1 MKKFFRGFSWVVLD
15 IVFINVSLI
24 LSLILRFGKG
34 WGTYFYVYRELIIY
48 LSGFFLLFAVVFRLY
63 KRIWR
68 YLSISDLFLIAE
80 VVTGGIFSTVL
91 CLNLVKGIAFPRT
104 VVALT
109 WFFSLALVGGSR
121 LVWRLYCERKGVF
134 NKGQERMLIV
144 GAGDA
149 GEVISREIIRRPDL
163 GKLVG
168 FVDDDKEKVGK
179 RIHNVKVLGNVE
191 GINDILEGERVSTVI
206 IAIPTA
212 SGKEIRRIFNNIK
225 NKEVKIETLPG
236 LYELVDG
243 KVSVSRIRNIRIED
257 LLGREPVDLNL
268 EEISG
273 YLKGKRVMVTGG
285 GGSIGGELARQICR
299 FKPRSLILLDH
310 SENGLFHIDLELER
324 KWSGAGERV
333 GKRAGVGTGAGA
345 GKGKEAGADMEVGA
359 NRDMELDLELVVAD
373 IRDRDKMDKIFKRYR
388 PEVVFHAAA
397 HKHVPM
403 MEYHP
408 DEAVMNNIIGTKNVA
423 ELAEK
428 YGAER
433 VVMISTD
440 KAINPT
446 SVMGASKRV
455 AEMVVKDLG
464 SRKAEVEE
472 GMRGEGKNK
481 TKFVAVRFGNVL
493 ESNGSV
499 VPMFKQQIAEGGPV
513 TVTDREVKRYFMTLP
528 EASQLVIQAG
538 ALGKG
543 GEVFV
548 LDMGEPVKMLDMAE
562 ELIRLSG
569 LEVGEDIEIKIVGL
583 RPGEKMFEEIL
594 TEEERSGVLGDSGHE
609 KIFIAKVEEV
619 DGEKLE
625 KDVRE
630 LEELARAMDAEGVV
644 KKLQEMLPSY
654 QPNRGMLKDSI

>member
-1 MKKFFRGFSWVVLD
+1 MKRFFRSFFWVVLD

-34 WGTYFYVYRELIIY
+34 WGTYFYVYRELIVY
-48 LSGFFLLFAVVFRLY
+48 LAGLFLLFAIVFRLY

-68 YLSISDLFLIAE
+68 YLSIGDLFLIAE
-80 VVTGGIFSTVL
+80 VVTGGIFGTVL
-91 CLNLVKGIAFPRT
+91 CLNFVKGIAFPRT

-109 WFFSLALVGGSR
+109 WFFSLTLVGGSR
-121 LVWRLYCERKGVF
+121 LVWRLYCERKGALD
-134 NKGQERMLIV
+134 KGQERILIV

-163 GKLVG
+163 GKLIG

-179 RIHNVKVLGNVE
+179 RIHNVKVLGNIE
-191 GINDILEGERVSTVI
+191 GINDILEKEQIGTVI

-212 SGKEIRRIFNNIK
+212 SGKQIKRIVDNVK
-225 NKEVKIETLPG
+225 NKEVKIKTLPG

-257 LLGREPVDLNL
+257 LLGRDPVDLNL
-268 EEISG
+268 KEISG
-273 YLKGKRVMVTGG
+273 YLEGKRVMVTGG

-299 FKPRSLILLDH
+299 FGPRSLILLDH
-310 SENGLFHIDLELER
+310 SENGLFHINLELEG
-324 KWSGAGERV
+324 KWP
-333 GKRAGVGTGAGA
+333 GVGI
-345 GKGKEAGADMEVGA
+345 
-359 NRDMELDLELVVAD
+359 ELVVAD
-373 IRDRDKMDKIFKRYR
+373 IRDRDKMDKIFKKYK

-403 MEYHP
+403 MEFHP

-423 ELAEK
+423 ELADE

-433 VVMISTD
+433 AVMISTD

-455 AEMVVKDLG
+455 AETLVKELG
-464 SRKAEVEE
+464 SRK
-472 GMRGEGKNK
+472 NN

-499 VPMFKQQIAEGGPV
+499 VPMFKKQIAEGGPV
-513 TVTDREVKRYFMTLP
+513 TVTDREVKRYFMTVS

-538 ALGKG
+538 GLGGG

-548 LDMGEPVKMLDMAE
+548 LDMGEPVKIVDLALN
-562 ELIRLSG
+562 LIQLSG
-569 LEVGEDIEIKIVGL
+569 LTPNEDIKIEYIGL
-583 RPGEKMFEEIL
+583 RPGEKLFEELL
-594 TEEERSGVLGDSGHE
+594 TEKERNRVLGDSGHE
-609 KIFIAKVEEV
+609 KIFIAETEEV
-619 DGEKLE
+619 DEEKLE
-625 KDVRE
+625 KDVEE
-630 LEELARAMDAEGVV
+630 LERLAKEMDADGVV
-644 KKLQEMLPSY
+644 RKLQEMVPSY
-654 QPNRGMLKDSI
+654 QPNREMLE

>member
-1 MKKFFRGFSWVVLD
+1 MKRFFRSFSWVILD
-15 IVFINVSLI
+15 IVLLNVSLI
-24 LSLILRFGKG
+24 LSLILRFGEG
-34 WGTYFYVYRELIIY
+34 WGTFFYVYWGSIIY
-48 LSGFFLLFAVVFRLY
+48 LTGFFLLFAVIFKLY
-63 KRIWR
+63 RRIWR
-68 YLSISDLFLIAE
+68 YLSIGDLFLIAE
-80 VVTGGIFSTVL
+80 IVTGGIFATVL
-91 CLNLVKGIAFPRT
+91 CLNWVNGVAFPRT

-121 LVWRLYCERKGVF
+121 LIWRIYCERKGAL
-134 NKGQERMLIV
+134 NRGQERILIV

-168 FVDDDKEKVGK
+168 FVDDDKEKIGK
-179 RIHNVKVLGNVE
+179 RIHNVKVLGNTE
-191 GINDILEGERVSTVI
+191 EINGILGKEQISTVI
-206 IAIPTA
+206 ISIPAA
-212 SGKEIRRIFNNIK
+212 SGKEIKKIVDNVK
-225 NKEVKIETLPG
+225 NKEVKIKILPG

-243 KVSVSRIRNIRIED
+243 KVSVSRIRDIRIED

-273 YLKGKRVMVTGG
+273 YLEGRKVMVTGG
-285 GGSIGGELARQICR
+285 GGSIGGELARQIYR
-299 FKPRSLILLDH
+299 FGPKSLILLDH
-310 SENGLFHIDLELER
+310 SENGLFHINLELE
-324 KWSGAGERV
+324 
-333 GKRAGVGTGAGA
+333 GKLLGV
-345 GKGKEAGADMEVGA
+345 EI
-359 NRDMELDLELVVAD
+359 ELVVAD
-373 IRDRDKMDKIFKRYR
+373 IRDRDKMEKIFKKYV

-408 DEAVMNNIIGTKNVA
+408 DEAVSNNIIGTKNVA
-423 ELAEK
+423 ELAGK

-464 SRKAEVEE
+464 SKS
-472 GMRGEGKNK
+472 N

-538 ALGKG
+538 VLGTG

-548 LDMGEPVKMLDMAE
+548 LDMGEPIKVLDMAE

-619 DGEKLE
+619 EGEKLGE
-625 KDVRE
+625 DVKE
-630 LEELARAMDAEGVV
+630 LEVLAREMDSEGIVR
-644 KKLQEMLPSY
+644 KLQEIVPSY
-654 QPNRGMLKDSI
+654 QPNRDMLK

>member
-1 MKKFFRGFSWVVLD
+1 MKNIIRRFSWVVLD

-24 LSLILRFGKG
+24 LSLILRFGEG
-34 WGTYFYVYRELIIY
+34 WRTYFYVYRGLIIY

-80 VVTGGIFSTVL
+80 VVTGGIFATVL

-121 LVWRLYCERKGVF
+121 LVWRLYCERKGAL
-134 NKGQERMLIV
+134 NRGQERILIV

-168 FVDDDKEKVGK
+168 FVDDDAEKIGK

-191 GINDILEGERVSTVI
+191 GLNDVLEKEQIDSVI

-212 SGKEIRRIFNNIK
+212 TGKQIKRIVENIK
-225 NKEVKIETLPG
+225 NKEVKVKTLPG

-273 YLKGKRVMVTGG
+273 YLEGKRVMVTGG

-299 FKPRSLILLDH
+299 FGPKRLILLDH
-310 SENGLFHIDLELER
+310 SENGLFHINLELE
-324 KWSGAGERV
+324 
-333 GKRAGVGTGAGA
+333 GKLPEVEEGTGARA
-345 GKGKEAGADMEVGA
+345 RANMEI
-359 NRDMELDLELVVAD
+359 ELVVAD
-373 IRDRDKMDKIFKRYR
+373 IRDRKKMDKIFKKYV

-423 ELAEK
+423 ELADE

-464 SRKAEVEE
+464 SRK
-472 GMRGEGKNK
+472 NN

-548 LDMGEPVKMLDMAE
+548 LDMGEPVKVLDMAE

-583 RPGEKMFEEIL
+583 RPGEKLFEELL
-594 TEEERSGVLGDSGHE
+594 TEKERSRVLGDSGHE
-609 KIFIAKVEEV
+609 KIFIAETEEV
-619 DGEKLE
+619 DEEKLE
-625 KDVRE
+625 KDVKK
-630 LEELARAMDAEGVV
+630 LESLAKEMDNEGVV
-644 KKLQEMLPSY
+644 RKLQEMVPNY
-654 QPNRGMLKDSI
+654 RPNRGMLK

>member
-1 MKKFFRGFSWVVLD
+1 MKKFFRSFSWVVLD
-15 IVFINVSLI
+15 LVLINVSLI
-24 LSLILRFGKG
+24 LSFVLRFGRG
-34 WGTYFYVYRELIIY
+34 WRAYFYVYRELFFY
-48 LSGFFLLFAVVFRLY
+48 LSISFLLFALIFKLY
-63 KRIWR
+63 RRIWR
-68 YLSISDLFLIAE
+68 YLSIGDLFLIAE
-80 VVTGGIFSTVL
+80 VVTGGIFISVL
-91 CLNLVKGIAFPRT
+91 YLNWMKGIAFPRT
-104 VVALT
+104 IVALT

-121 LVWRLYCERKGVF
+121 LVWRLYCERKGAL
-134 NKGQERMLIV
+134 NRGQERILIV

-168 FVDDDKEKVGK
+168 FIDDDKEKIGK
-179 RIHNVKVLGNVE
+179 RIHNRIVFESVE
-191 GINDILEGERVSTVI
+191 EINDILEKELVSTVI

-212 SGKEIRRIFNNIK
+212 RGKQIKRIIDNIK
-225 NKEVKIETLPG
+225 NKKVKIKTLPG

-243 KVSVSRIRNIRIED
+243 KVSVSRIREVRIED

-299 FKPRSLILLDH
+299 FGPKRLILLDH
-310 SENGLFHIDLELER
+310 GENGLFHINLELER
-324 KWSGAGERV
+324 KWSGAGVE
-333 GKRAGVGTGAGA
+333 
-345 GKGKEAGADMEVGA
+345 M
-359 NRDMELDLELVVAD
+359 ELVVAD
-373 IRDRDKMDKIFKRYR
+373 IRDRDKMDKIFKKYL

-423 ELAEK
+423 ELAER

-464 SRKAEVEE
+464 S
-472 GMRGEGKNK
+472 GNK

-513 TVTDREVKRYFMTLP
+513 TVTEREVKRYFMTLP

-538 ALGKG
+538 ALGRG

-548 LDMGEPVKMLDMAE
+548 LDMGEPVRVLDMAE

-583 RPGEKMFEEIL
+583 RPGEKLFEELL
-594 TEEERSGVLGDSGHE
+594 TEEEKSGVLGDSGHK

-619 DGEKLE
+619 EGEKLE
-625 KDVRE
+625 KDIKE
-630 LEELARAMDAEGVV
+630 LERLAKEMDAEGIVR
-644 KKLQEMLPSY
+644 KLQEMVPSY
-654 QPNRGMLKDSI
+654 RPNREMLN

>member
-1 MKKFFRGFSWVVLD
+1 MKNIIRSFSWVVLD
-15 IVFINVSLI
+15 FALIDVSLI
-24 LSLILRFGKG
+24 ITLVLKYGKDCSP
-34 WGTYFYVYRELIIY
+34 YFYLYRGLFVYIPLFFY
-48 LSGFFLLFAVVFRLY
+48 LSAIIFRLY

-68 YLSISDLFLIAE
+68 YLSINDLFLITE
-80 VVTGGIFSTVL
+80 VVTAGIFVTVL

-121 LVWRLYCERKGVF
+121 LVWRLYCERKGAS
-134 NKGQERMLIV
+134 NRGQERILIV

-149 GEVISREIIRRPDL
+149 GEVISREIIKSCDL
-163 GKLVG
+163 GTLIG
-168 FVDDDKEKVGK
+168 FIDDDKEKIGK
-179 RIHNVKVLGNVE
+179 RIHNRIVFGSVKE
-191 GINDILEGERVSTVI
+191 INDVLEKEQINTVI

-212 SGKEIRRIFNNIK
+212 SGKQIKRIVDNIK
-225 NKEVKIETLPG
+225 NKKVKIKILPG
-236 LYELVDG
+236 LYELVDE

-273 YLKGKRVMVTGG
+273 YLEGRRVMVTGG

-299 FKPRSLILLDH
+299 FGPRSLILLDH
-310 SENGLFHIDLELER
+310 SENGLFHINLELER
-324 KWSGAGERV
+324 KW
-333 GKRAGVGTGAGA
+333 AGV
-345 GKGKEAGADMEVGA
+345 EMEI
-359 NRDMELDLELVVAD
+359 ELVVAD
-373 IRDRDKMDKIFKRYR
+373 IRDREKMDKIFKKYV
-388 PEVVFHAAA
+388 PEVVFHVAA

-403 MEYHP
+403 MEFHP
-408 DEAVMNNIIGTKNVA
+408 DEAVMNNIIGTKNVG

-464 SRKAEVEE
+464 N
-472 GMRGEGKNK
+472 KNK

-499 VPMFKQQIAEGGPV
+499 IPMFKQQIAEGGPV

-528 EASQLVIQAG
+528 EAGQLVIQAG

-548 LDMGEPVKMLDMAE
+548 LDMGEPVRVLGMAE

-619 DGEKLE
+619 EGEKLE
-625 KDVRE
+625 KDIKE
-630 LEELARAMDAEGVV
+630 LERLAKEMDAEGIVR
-644 KKLQEMLPSY
+644 KLQEMVPSY
-654 QPNRGMLKDSI
+654 RPNRGMMK

>member
-1 MKKFFRGFSWVVLD
+1 
-15 IVFINVSLI
+15 
-24 LSLILRFGKG
+24 
-34 WGTYFYVYRELIIY
+34 
-48 LSGFFLLFAVVFRLY
+48 
-63 KRIWR
+63 
-68 YLSISDLFLIAE
+68 
-80 VVTGGIFSTVL
+80 
-91 CLNLVKGIAFPRT
+91 
-104 VVALT
+104 
-109 WFFSLALVGGSR
+109 
-121 LVWRLYCERKGVF
+121 
-134 NKGQERMLIV
+134 
-144 GAGDA
+144 
-149 GEVISREIIRRPDL
+149 DL
-163 GKLVG
+163 GQLVG

-179 RIHNVKVLGNVE
+179 RIHNRKVLGNVE
-191 GINDILEGERVSTVI
+191 GINDILEKEQVSTVI

-212 SGKEIRRIFNNIK
+212 SGKQIRRIVDNIK
-225 NKEVKIETLPG
+225 NKEVRIKTLPG

-273 YLKGKRVMVTGG
+273 YLEGRRVMVTGG

-299 FKPRSLILLDH
+299 FGPKSLILLDH
-310 SENGLFHIDLELER
+310 SENGLFHINLELEK
-324 KWSGAGERV
+324 KWSGAGEE
-333 GKRAGVGTGAGA
+333 AGA
-345 GKGKEAGADMEVGA
+345 GAGADMEL
-359 NRDMELDLELVVAD
+359 DLDLELVVAD

-388 PEVVFHAAA
+388 PEVIFHAAA

-423 ELAEK
+423 ELVEK

-433 VVMISTD
+433 MVMISTD

-446 SVMGASKRV
+446 SVMGASKQV

-464 SRKAEVEE
+464 SKS
-472 GMRGEGKNK
+472 N

-499 VPMFKQQIAEGGPV
+499 VPMFKRQIAEGGPV

-538 ALGKG
+538 ALGRG

-548 LDMGEPVKMLDMAE
+548 LDMGEPIKVLDLAKG
-562 ELIRLSG
+562 LIHLSG

-583 RPGEKMFEEIL
+583 RPGEKLFEELL
-594 TEEERSGVLGDSGHE
+594 TKEERSGVLGNSGHK

-625 KDVRE
+625 RDIGE
-630 LEELARAMDAEGVV
+630 LERLAKEMDNEGVV
-644 KKLQEMLPSY
+644 RKLQEMVPSY
-654 QPNRGMLKDSI
+654 QPNRGMLK

>member
-1 MKKFFRGFSWVVLD
+1 
-15 IVFINVSLI
+15 
-24 LSLILRFGKG
+24 
-34 WGTYFYVYRELIIY
+34 
-48 LSGFFLLFAVVFRLY
+48 
-63 KRIWR
+63 
-68 YLSISDLFLIAE
+68 
-80 VVTGGIFSTVL
+80 
-91 CLNLVKGIAFPRT
+91 
-104 VVALT
+104 
-109 WFFSLALVGGSR
+109 
-121 LVWRLYCERKGVF
+121 
-134 NKGQERMLIV
+134 
-144 GAGDA
+144 
-149 GEVISREIIRRPDL
+149 
-163 GKLVG
+163 
-168 FVDDDKEKVGK
+168 
-179 RIHNVKVLGNVE
+179 
-191 GINDILEGERVSTVI
+191 
-206 IAIPTA
+206 
-212 SGKEIRRIFNNIK
+212 
-225 NKEVKIETLPG
+225 LPG

-273 YLKGKRVMVTGG
+273 YLEGKKVMVTGG

-299 FKPRSLILLDH
+299 FGPKSLILLDH
-310 SENGLFHIDLELER
+310 SENGLFHINLELEG
-324 KWSGAGERV
+324 KWT
-333 GKRAGVGTGAGA
+333 GVGE
-345 GKGKEAGADMEVGA
+345 EAGADMEIVP
-359 NRDMELDLELVVAD
+359 VVAD
-373 IRDRDKMDKIFKRYR
+373 IRDRDKMDKIFKEYK
-388 PEVVFHAAA
+388 PEVIFHAAA

-423 ELAEK
+423 ELAER

-433 VVMISTD
+433 MVMISTD

-446 SVMGASKRV
+446 SVMGASKQV

-464 SRKAEVEE
+464 SRKAGIEE
-472 GMRGEGKNK
+472 SKNK

-548 LDMGEPVKMLDMAE
+548 LDMGEPIKVLDLAE

-569 LEVGEDIEIKIVGL
+569 FEVSEDIEIKIVGL
-583 RPGEKMFEEIL
+583 RPGEKLFEELL

-625 KDVRE
+625 KDIGE
-630 LEELARAMDAEGVV
+630 LERLAKEMDAEGIVR
-644 KKLQEMLPSY
+644 KLQEMVPSY
-654 QPNRGMLKDSI
+654 QPNRGMLK

>member
-1 MKKFFRGFSWVVLD
+1 MKRLFRSFYWVVLD

-34 WGTYFYVYRELIIY
+34 WGTYFYVYRELIVY

-68 YLSISDLFLIAE
+68 YLSVGDLFLIAE
-80 VVTGGIFSTVL
+80 VVTGGIFGAVL
-91 CLNLVKGIAFPRT
+91 CLNWLEGIAFPRT
-104 VVALT
+104 IVALT
-109 WFFSLALVGGSR
+109 WFSSLALVGGSR
-121 LVWRLYCERKGVF
+121 LIWRLYCERKGAL
-134 NKGQERMLIV
+134 NRGQERILIV

-179 RIHNVKVLGNVE
+179 RIHDRKVLGDVE
-191 GINDILEGERVSTVI
+191 GINDILEKEQVSTVI

-212 SGKEIRRIFNNIK
+212 SGKEIKRIVNNIK
-225 NKEVKIETLPG
+225 NKEVKIKTLPG

-273 YLKGKRVMVTGG
+273 YLEGRRVMVTGG

-299 FKPRSLILLDH
+299 FKPRNLILLDH
-310 SENGLFHIDLELER
+310 SENGLFHIDLELKR

-333 GKRAGVGTGAGA
+333 GKRAGVGAGVGA
-345 GKGKEAGADMEVGA
+345 GKGKETGVGAEMKAGADME
-359 NRDMELDLELVVAD
+359 MELDLELVVAD
-373 IRDRDKMDKIFKRYR
+373 IRDRDKMDKIFKKYR

-403 MEYHP
+403 MEFHP

-455 AEMVVKDLG
+455 AEMVVKDL
-464 SRKAEVEE
+464 AN
-472 GMRGEGKNK
+472 KNK

-538 ALGKG
+538 VLGKG

-548 LDMGEPVKMLDMAE
+548 LDMGEPIKVLDMAE

-569 LEVGEDIEIKIVGL
+569 LELGEDIEIKIVGL
-583 RPGEKMFEEIL
+583 RPGEKMFEEIM

-625 KDVRE
+625 KDIEE
-630 LEELARAMDAEGVV
+630 LERLAKAMDNEGVV
-644 KKLQEMLPSY
+644 RKLQEMLPSY
-654 QPNRGMLKDSI
+654 EPNRGMLK

>member
-1 MKKFFRGFSWVVLD
+1 MGKIFRRFFWVVLD
-15 IVFINVSLI
+15 LVLINISLI
-24 LSLILRFGKG
+24 LSFVLRFGKG
-34 WGTYFYVYRELIIY
+34 WRAYFYVYRELFFY
-48 LSGFFLLFAVVFRLY
+48 LSISFLLFTLIFKLY

-68 YLSISDLFLIAE
+68 YLSIGDLFLIAE
-80 VVTGGIFSTVL
+80 VVTGGIFVSVL
-91 CLNLVKGIAFPRT
+91 YLNWMKGIAFPRT
-104 VVALT
+104 IIALT

-134 NKGQERMLIV
+134 KKGEERILIV

-168 FVDDDKEKVGK
+168 FVDDDKEKIGK
-179 RIHNVKVLGNVE
+179 RIHNIKVLGGIE
-191 GINDILEGERVSTVI
+191 GINNILEKEQVNTVI

-212 SGKEIRRIFNNIK
+212 SGKQIRRIIDNIE
-225 NKEVKIETLPG
+225 NKEVKIKILPG

-243 KVSVSRIRNIRIED
+243 KVSVSRIREIRIED
-257 LLGREPVDLNL
+257 LLGREPVELNL

-273 YLKGKRVMVTGG
+273 YLKDKRVMVTGG

-299 FKPRSLILLDH
+299 FGPGELILLDH
-310 SENGLFHIDLELER
+310 SENGLFHINLELEG
-324 KWSGAGERV
+324 KWP
-333 GKRAGVGTGAGA
+333 GV
-345 GKGKEAGADMEVGA
+345 EI
-359 NRDMELDLELVVAD
+359 ELVVAD
-373 IRDRDKMDKIFKRYR
+373 IRNREKMDKIFNKYV

-408 DEAVMNNIIGTKNVA
+408 DEAIMNNIIGTKNVA
-423 ELAEK
+423 ELADNC
-428 YGAER
+428 GAER
-433 VVMISTD
+433 FVFISTD

-455 AEMVVKDLG
+455 AEMMVKDLE
-464 SRKAEVEE
+464 SRKVGVEE
-472 GMRGEGKNK
+472 ESKNK

-499 VPMFKQQIAEGGPV
+499 VPMFKKQIAEGGPV
-513 TVTDREVKRYFMTLP
+513 TVTNSEVKRYFMTLP

-548 LDMGEPVKMLDMAE
+548 LDMGEPIKVLDLAR

-569 LEVGEDIEIKIVGL
+569 FVPDEDIEIKFVGL

-594 TEEERSGVLGDSGHE
+594 TEKERSRALGDSGHE
-609 KIFIAKVEEV
+609 KIFIAQVEEV

-625 KDVRE
+625 KDTKE
-630 LEELARAMDAEGVV
+630 LEGLAREMDSEGIIR
-644 KKLQEMLPSY
+644 KLQEVVPNY
-654 QPNRGMLKDSI
+654 QPNRDMLM

>member
-1 MKKFFRGFSWVVLD
+1 MKRFFRSFSWVILD
-15 IVFINVSLI
+15 IVLLNVSLI

-34 WGTYFYVYRELIIY
+34 WGTYFYVYRESIVY
-48 LSGFFLLFAVVFRLY
+48 LSGLFLLFAVVFKLY

-68 YLSISDLFLIAE
+68 YLSIGDLFLIAE
-80 VVTGGIFSTVL
+80 VVTGGIFVTVL
-91 CLNLVKGIAFPRT
+91 CLNWVEGIAFPRT

-121 LVWRLYCERKGVF
+121 LVWRLYCERKGAL
-134 NKGQERMLIV
+134 NRGQERILIV

-168 FVDDDKEKVGK
+168 FVDDDKEKIGK
-179 RIHNVKVLGNVE
+179 SIHGRKVFGSVKD
-191 GINDILEGERVSTVI
+191 INDVLEKEQINTVI

-212 SGKEIRRIFNNIK
+212 RGKQIKRIVDNVK
-225 NKEVKIETLPG
+225 NKEVKIKILPG

-243 KVSVSRIRNIRIED
+243 KVSVSRIREVRIED

-273 YLKGKRVMVTGG
+273 YLEGKRVMVTGG

-299 FKPRSLILLDH
+299 FGPKSLILLDH
-310 SENGLFHIDLELER
+310 SENGLFHINLELER
-324 KWSGAGERV
+324 KW
-333 GKRAGVGTGAGA
+333 AGV
-345 GKGKEAGADMEVGA
+345 EMEI
-359 NRDMELDLELVVAD
+359 ELVVAD
-373 IRDRDKMDKIFKRYR
+373 IRDREKMDKIFKKYV

-403 MEYHP
+403 MEFHP

-423 ELAEK
+423 ELAER

-464 SRKAEVEE
+464 SRKEGEE
-472 GMRGEGKNK
+472 ESKNK

-513 TVTDREVKRYFMTLP
+513 TVTDREVMRYFMTLP

-538 ALGKG
+538 VLGTG
-543 GEVFV
+543 GEVLV
-548 LDMGEPVKMLDMAE
+548 LDMGEPVRVLGMAE

-583 RPGEKMFEEIL
+583 RPGEKMFEEIM
-594 TEEERSGVLGDSGHE
+594 TEEERSRVLGDSGHE

-619 DGEKLE
+619 EGEKLE
-625 KDVRE
+625 KDVKE
-630 LEELARAMDAEGVV
+630 LERLAKEMYSEGIVR
-644 KKLQEMLPSY
+644 KLQEMVPSY
-654 QPNRGMLKDSI
+654 RPNRDMLN

>member
-1 MKKFFRGFSWVVLD
+1 MKNIFRSFSWVVLD
-15 IVFINVSLI
+15 FALIDVSLI
-24 LSLILRFGKG
+24 ITLVLKYGKDCSP
-34 WGTYFYVYRELIIY
+34 YFYLYRWLFVYLPLFFY
-48 LSGFFLLFAVVFRLY
+48 LSAIIFKLY
-63 KRIWR
+63 RRIWR
-68 YLSISDLFLIAE
+68 YLSINDLFLIAE
-80 VVTGGIFSTVL
+80 VVTAGIFASIL
-91 CLNLVKGIAFPRT
+91 CLNLVEGFFPPRT
-104 VVALT
+104 VMALT

-121 LVWRLYCERKGVF
+121 LVWRLHCEKKGGLK
-134 NKGQERMLIV
+134 KGEERILIV

-163 GKLVG
+163 GELVG
-168 FVDDDKEKVGK
+168 FVDDDKEKIGK
-179 RIHNVKVLGNVE
+179 RIHNVKVLGNIE
-191 GINDILEGERVSTVI
+191 GINDILEKEQVSTVI

-212 SGKEIRRIFNNIK
+212 RGKEIKRIVDNIK
-225 NKEVKIETLPG
+225 NKEVKIKTLPG

-273 YLKGKRVMVTGG
+273 YLKGRRVMVTGG

-299 FKPRSLILLDH
+299 FGPRSLILLDH
-310 SENGLFHIDLELER
+310 SENGLFHINLELER
-324 KWSGAGERV
+324 RWL
-333 GKRAGVGTGAGA
+333 GTGAKA
-345 GKGKEAGADMEVGA
+345 EME
-359 NRDMELDLELVVAD
+359 MEMEMELVVAD
-373 IRDRDKMDKIFKRYR
+373 IRDREKMDKIFKKYV

-403 MEYHP
+403 MEFHP
-408 DEAVMNNIIGTKNVA
+408 DEAVMNNIIGTKNVT

-464 SRKAEVEE
+464 SRKAETEE
-472 GMRGEGKNK
+472 RRGERKGKGK

-499 VPMFKQQIAEGGPV
+499 IPMFKQQIAEGKPV

-548 LDMGEPVKMLDMAE
+548 LDMGEPVRVLGMAE

-583 RPGEKMFEEIL
+583 RPGEKMFEEMM
-594 TEEERSGVLGDSGHE
+594 TEEEQSGVLGDSGHE

-619 DGEKLE
+619 EGDKLE
-625 KDVRE
+625 KDIKE
-630 LEELARAMDAEGVV
+630 LERLAKEMDAEGIVR
-644 KKLQEMLPSY
+644 KLQEMVPSY
-654 QPNRGMLKDSI
+654 RPNREMLN

>member
-1 MKKFFRGFSWVVLD
+1 MKKILKRFVWVVLD
-15 IVFINVSLI
+15 FILIDVSLI
-24 LSLILRFGKG
+24 LSLVLKYGKDCSP
-34 WGTYFYVYRELIIY
+34 YFYLYRELFVY
-48 LSGFFLLFAVVFRLY
+48 LPLFFHLSALIFRLY
-63 KRIWR
+63 RRIWR
-68 YLSISDLFLIAE
+68 YLSIGDLFLIAE
-80 VVTGGIFSTVL
+80 VVTAGVFASVL
-91 CLNLVKGIAFPRT
+91 CLNLVEGFFPPRT
-104 VVALT
+104 VIALT

-121 LVWRLYCERKGVF
+121 LVWRLYCEKKSGFKKEGEKV
-134 NKGQERMLIV
+134 LIV

-149 GEVISREIIRRPDL
+149 GEIISREIIKRCDL
-163 GKLVG
+163 GTLIG
-168 FVDDDKEKVGK
+168 FVDDDKEKIGK
-179 RIHNVKVLGNVE
+179 RIHNREVFGSVKE
-191 GINDILEGERVSTVI
+191 INDVLEKEQINTVI

-212 SGKEIRRIFNNIK
+212 RGKEIRRIINNIK
-225 NKEVKIETLPG
+225 NKKVKIKILPG

-243 KVSVSRIRNIRIED
+243 EVSVSRIREVKIED

-273 YLKGKRVMVTGG
+273 YLKDKRVMVTGG
-285 GGSIGGELARQICR
+285 GGSIGGELARQICQFR
-299 FKPRSLILLDH
+299 PKSLILLDH
-310 SENGLFHIDLELER
+310 SENGLFHINLELE
-324 KWSGAGERV
+324 
-333 GKRAGVGTGAGA
+333 GKLLGMEEEDIESV
-345 GKGKEAGADMEVGA
+345 KADMKVVP
-359 NRDMELDLELVVAD
+359 VVAD
-373 IRDRDKMDKIFKRYR
+373 IRDRDKMNKIFKKYK
-388 PEVVFHAAA
+388 PEVVFHSAA

-408 DEAVMNNIIGTKNVA
+408 DEAVMNNIIGTKNVGEMA
-423 ELAEK
+423 ER

-433 VVMISTD
+433 FVMISTD

-455 AEMVVKDLG
+455 AEMVVKDMG
-464 SRKAEVEE
+464 SRKAEAEE
-472 GMRGEGKNK
+472 RTGEGKNK

-538 ALGKG
+538 TLGTG

-548 LDMGEPVKMLDMAE
+548 LDMGKPVKVLDMAKQM
-562 ELIRLSG
+562 IRFSG
-569 LEVGEDIEIKIVGL
+569 LELGEDIEIKIIGL
-583 RPGEKMFEEIL
+583 RPGEKLFEELL

-625 KDVRE
+625 KDIKE
-630 LEELARAMDAEGVV
+630 LERLAKEMDSEGIVR
-644 KKLQEMLPSY
+644 KLQEMVPSY
-654 QPNRGMLKDSI
+654 QPNRDMLK

>member
-1 MKKFFRGFSWVVLD
+1 MKKYFRSFSWVVLD
-15 IVFINVSLI
+15 IVLLNVSLI

-34 WGTYFYVYRELIIY
+34 WEIYFYVYWESIVY
-48 LSGFFLLFAVVFRLY
+48 LSGLFLLFAVIFRLY

-68 YLSISDLFLIAE
+68 YLSIGDLFLIAE
-80 VVTGGIFSTVL
+80 VVTGGIFGAVL

-121 LVWRLYCERKGVF
+121 LVWRLYCERKGAL
-134 NKGQERMLIV
+134 NRGQERILIV

-168 FVDDDKEKVGK
+168 FVDDDNEKIGK
-179 RIHNVKVLGNVE
+179 RIHNVKVLGNIE
-191 GINDILEGERVSTVI
+191 GINDILEGEQVSTVI
-206 IAIPTA
+206 IAIPKA
-212 SGKEIRRIFNNIK
+212 SGKEIRRIVDNIK
-225 NKEVKIETLPG
+225 DKEVKIKTLPG

-243 KVSVSRIRNIRIED
+243 KVSVSRIRDIRIED

-273 YLKGKRVMVTGG
+273 YLQGKRVMVTGG

-299 FKPRSLILLDH
+299 FRPRSLILLDH
-310 SENGLFHIDLELER
+310 SENGLFHINLELGR
-324 KWSGAGERV
+324 KWSGAGE
-333 GKRAGVGTGAGA
+333 KTGV
-345 GKGKEAGADMEVGA
+345 EME
-359 NRDMELDLELVVAD
+359 LELVVAD
-373 IRDRDKMDKIFKRYR
+373 IRDRDKMDKIFKKYM

-403 MEYHP
+403 MEFHP
-408 DEAVMNNIIGTKNVA
+408 DEAVMNNIMGTKNVA
-423 ELAEK
+423 ELADE

-455 AEMVVKDLG
+455 AEMVVKELG
-464 SRKAEVEE
+464 EKS
-472 GMRGEGKNK
+472 K

-548 LDMGEPVKMLDMAE
+548 LDMGEPIKVLDMAE

-569 LEVGEDIEIKIVGL
+569 LEVGEDIEIEIVGL

-609 KIFIAKVEEV
+609 KIFIARVEEV
-619 DGEKLE
+619 DGEKLG
-625 KDVRE
+625 KDIKE
-630 LEELARAMDAEGVV
+630 LERLAREMDAEGVV
-644 KKLQEMLPSY
+644 RKLQEIVPSY
-654 QPNRGMLKDSI
+654 QPNREMLR

>member
-1 MKKFFRGFSWVVLD
+1 MKNIIRRFSWIILD

-34 WGTYFYVYRELIIY
+34 WEIYFYVYWESIVY

-68 YLSISDLFLIAE
+68 YLSIGDLFLIAE
-80 VVTGGIFSTVL
+80 VVTGGIFVTIL
-91 CLNLVKGIAFPRT
+91 CLNWVKGIAFPRT
-104 VVALT
+104 IVALT
-109 WFFSLALVGGSR
+109 WFFSLALLGGSR
-121 LVWRLYCERKGVF
+121 LVWRLYCEKKSGFKKGE
-134 NKGQERMLIV
+134 ERVLIV

-179 RIHNVKVLGNVE
+179 RIHNVKVLGNIE
-191 GINDILEGERVSTVI
+191 GINDILEKEQISTVI

-212 SGKEIRRIFNNIK
+212 SGKQVKRIVDNIK
-225 NKEVKIETLPG
+225 SKEVKIKTLPG

-243 KVSVSRIRNIRIED
+243 KVSVSRIREVMIED
-257 LLGREPVDLNL
+257 LLGRESIDLNL
-268 EEISG
+268 EEISE
-273 YLKGKRVMVTGG
+273 YLEGKKVMVTGG

-299 FKPRSLILLDH
+299 FGPRSLILLDH
-310 SENGLFHIDLELER
+310 SENGLFHINLELEG
-324 KWSGAGERV
+324 KWS
-333 GKRAGVGTGAGA
+333 
-345 GKGKEAGADMEVGA
+345 EV
-359 NRDMELDLELVVAD
+359 EIDLVMAD
-373 IRDRDKMDKIFKRYR
+373 IRDRGKMEKVFRRWK

-423 ELAEK
+423 ELAERC
-428 YGAER
+428 GAER

-464 SRKAEVEE
+464 SKS
-472 GMRGEGKNK
+472 N

-499 VPMFKQQIAEGGPV
+499 VPMFKRQIAEGGPI

-538 ALGKG
+538 ALGRG

-548 LDMGEPVKMLDMAE
+548 LDMGEPIKVLDLAK

-569 LEVGEDIEIKIVGL
+569 LEIDEDIEIKIVGL
-583 RPGEKMFEEIL
+583 RPGEKLFEELL
-594 TEEERSGVLGDSGHE
+594 TAEERSGVLGNSWHK

-619 DGEKLE
+619 DGKKLG
-625 KDVRE
+625 KDVKE
-630 LEELARAMDAEGVV
+630 LEVLAREMDSEGIVR
-644 KKLQEMLPSY
+644 KLQEMVPSY
-654 QPNRGMLKDSI
+654 QPNRDMLK

>member
-1 MKKFFRGFSWVVLD
+1 MKKFFRSFFWVISD
-15 IVFINVSLI
+15 ILFINIALFISI
-24 LSLILRFGKG
+24 LLRFGEAF
-34 WGTYFYVYRELIIY
+34 WTRFYLYQEIFIY
-48 LSGFFLLFAVVFRLY
+48 LSLFFLLFAIMFKLY

-68 YLSISDLFLIAE
+68 YISTGDILLIIAIITVSLFISI
-80 VVTGGIFSTVL
+80 L
-91 CLNLVKGIAFPRT
+91 CLNIRKGFFLPRT
-104 VVALT
+104 LIALT
-109 WFFSLALVGGSR
+109 WFFSLTLIGGSK
-121 LVWRLYCERKGVF
+121 LLWRLYCEKRVHFTKGE
-134 NKGQERMLIV
+134 ERILIV

-149 GEVISREIIRRPDL
+149 GEIISREIIRRPDL
-163 GKLVG
+163 GELVG
-168 FVDDDKEKVGK
+168 FVDDNKEKIGK
-179 RIHNVKVLGNVE
+179 SIHNKKVLNSIEKIDSIIKKGK
-191 GINDILEGERVSTVI
+191 IDTVI
-206 IAIPTA
+206 IAIPSA
-212 SGKEIRRIFNNIK
+212 SSKEIRRIIDNIK
-225 NKEVKIETLPG
+225 SKEVKIKTLPG

-243 KVSVSRIRNIRIED
+243 KVSVSRIREVRIED

-299 FKPRSLILLDH
+299 FEPKSLVLLDH
-310 SENGLFHIDLELER
+310 SENGLFHINLELEG
-324 KWSGAGERV
+324 KWP
-333 GKRAGVGTGAGA
+333 GV
-345 GKGKEAGADMEVGA
+345 EI
-359 NRDMELDLELVVAD
+359 ELVVAD
-373 IRDRDKMDKIFKRYR
+373 IRDREKMGRIFGKCK

-403 MEYHP
+403 MEFHP
-408 DEAVMNNIIGTKNVA
+408 DEAVKTNIIGTKNVA
-423 ELAEK
+423 EMAEK
-428 YGAER
+428 YETER
-433 VVMISTD
+433 FVMISTD

-464 SRKAEVEE
+464 SRKTEAEDRME
-472 GMRGEGKNK
+472 EGKNK

-499 VPMFKQQIAEGGPV
+499 VPMFKKQIAGGGPV
-513 TVTDREVKRYFMTLP
+513 TVTDREIKRYFMTLP

-548 LDMGEPVKMLDMAE
+548 LDMGEPVKVMDLAS
-562 ELIRLSG
+562 ELILLSG
-569 LEVGEDIEIKIVGL
+569 LEVDEDIEIRIVGL

-609 KIFIAKVEEV
+609 KIFITKAEEI
-619 DGEKLE
+619 DGEKLG

-630 LEELARAMDAEGVV
+630 LEVLAREMDGEGIVR
-644 KKLQEMLPSY
+644 KLQKVVPSY
-654 QPNRGMLKDSI
+654 KPNRGMLK

>member
-1 MKKFFRGFSWVVLD
+1 MKRFFRSFFWIVLD

-24 LSLILRFGKG
+24 LSLILRFGED
-34 WGTYFYVYRELIIY
+34 WGTYFYVYQELIIY
-48 LSGFFLLFAVVFRLY
+48 LTGFFLLFAVIFRLY

-68 YLSISDLFLIAE
+68 YLSIGDLFLMAE
-80 VVTGGIFSTVL
+80 VVTGGIFGAVL
-91 CLNLVKGIAFPRT
+91 CLNWVKGIAFPRT
-104 VVALT
+104 IVALT

-121 LVWRLYCERKGVF
+121 LVWRLYCERKGAS
-134 NKGQERMLIV
+134 NRGQERILIV

-163 GKLVG
+163 GELVG
-168 FVDDDKEKVGK
+168 FVDDDKEKIGK
-179 RIHNVKVLGNVE
+179 RIHNRKVLGNIE
-191 GINDILEGERVSTVI
+191 GINDILEKEQVSTVI

-212 SGKEIRRIFNNIK
+212 SGKQIRRIIDNIK
-225 NKEVKIETLPG
+225 TKEVKVKILPG
-236 LYELVDG
+236 IYELVDG
-243 KVSVSRIRNIRIED
+243 KVSVSRIREVRIED

-273 YLKGKRVMVTGG
+273 YLEGKRVMVTGG

-299 FKPRSLILLDH
+299 FGTRSLILLDH
-310 SENGLFHIDLELER
+310 GENGLFHINLELER
-324 KWSGAGERV
+324 KWSGAGV
-333 GKRAGVGTGAGA
+333 
-345 GKGKEAGADMEVGA
+345 
-359 NRDMELDLELVVAD
+359 DLEIELVVAD
-373 IRDRDKMDKIFKRYR
+373 IRDRDKMDKIFKKYK

-403 MEYHP
+403 MEFHP

-423 ELAEK
+423 ELADK
-428 YGAER
+428 HGAER

-455 AEMVVKDLG
+455 AEMVVKELG
-464 SRKAEVEE
+464 EKS
-472 GMRGEGKNK
+472 K

-499 VPMFKQQIAEGGPV
+499 IPMFKQQIAEGGPV

-538 ALGKG
+538 ALGTG

-548 LDMGEPVKMLDMAE
+548 LDMGEPVKVLGMAE

-569 LEVGEDIEIKIVGL
+569 FEVGEDIEIKIVGL

-619 DGEKLE
+619 DREKLK
-625 KDVRE
+625 KDVGD
-630 LEELARAMDAEGVV
+630 LERLAKEMDNEGVV
-644 KKLQEMLPSY
+644 RKLQEMVPSY
-654 QPNRGMLKDSI
+654 KPNRGMLIS

>member
-1 MKKFFRGFSWVVLD
+1 
-15 IVFINVSLI
+15 
-24 LSLILRFGKG
+24 
-34 WGTYFYVYRELIIY
+34 
-48 LSGFFLLFAVVFRLY
+48 
-63 KRIWR
+63 
-68 YLSISDLFLIAE
+68 
-80 VVTGGIFSTVL
+80 
-91 CLNLVKGIAFPRT
+91 
-104 VVALT
+104 
-109 WFFSLALVGGSR
+109 
-121 LVWRLYCERKGVF
+121 
-134 NKGQERMLIV
+134 
-144 GAGDA
+144 
-149 GEVISREIIRRPDL
+149 
-163 GKLVG
+163 
-168 FVDDDKEKVGK
+168 
-179 RIHNVKVLGNVE
+179 
-191 GINDILEGERVSTVI
+191 
-206 IAIPTA
+206 
-212 SGKEIRRIFNNIK
+212 
-225 NKEVKIETLPG
+225 VKIRTLPG
-236 LYELVDG
+236 LHELVDG

-273 YLKGKRVMVTGG
+273 YLEGRRVMVTGG

-299 FKPRSLILLDH
+299 FGPRSLILLDH
-310 SENGLFHIDLELER
+310 DENGLFHINLELEGR
-324 KWSGAGERV
+324 WP
-333 GKRAGVGTGAGA
+333 GV
-345 GKGKEAGADMEVGA
+345 
-359 NRDMELDLELVVAD
+359 ELVVAD
-373 IRDRDKMDKIFKRYR
+373 IRDRDKMDKIFGRYR

-403 MEYHP
+403 MEFHP

-455 AEMVVKDLG
+455 AEMVVKDL
-464 SRKAEVEE
+464 AN
-472 GMRGEGKNK
+472 KNK

-513 TVTDREVKRYFMTLP
+513 TVTDKKMKRYFMTLP

-548 LDMGEPVKMLDMAE
+548 LDMGEPVKVLDMAR

-583 RPGEKMFEEIL
+583 RPGEKMFEEIM
-594 TEEERSGVLGDSGHE
+594 TEEERSGVLGNSGHE

-619 DGEKLE
+619 NGERLE
-625 KDVRE
+625 KDIKE
-630 LEELARAMDAEGVV
+630 LEKLAKEMDNEGVMR
-644 KKLQEMLPSY
+644 KLQEMMPSY
-654 QPNRGMLKDSI
+654 QPNRGILK

>member
-1 MKKFFRGFSWVVLD
+1 MKRFFRSFSWVVLD

-34 WGTYFYVYRELIIY
+34 WGTYFYVYRELIVY
-48 LSGFFLLFAVVFRLY
+48 LTGFFLLFAVVFRLY

-80 VVTGGIFSTVL
+80 VVTGGIFGTVL
-91 CLNLVKGIAFPRT
+91 CLNLVKGIAFPLT

-109 WFFSLALVGGSR
+109 WFFSLSLVGGSR
-121 LVWRLYCERKGVF
+121 LVWRLYCERKGAL
-134 NKGQERMLIV
+134 NRGQERILIV

-179 RIHNVKVLGNVE
+179 RIHNVKVLGNIE
-191 GINDILEGERVSTVI
+191 GINDILEKEQVSTVI

-212 SGKEIRRIFNNIK
+212 SGKEIKRIVNNIK
-225 NKEVKIETLPG
+225 NKEVRIKILPG

-243 KVSVSRIRNIRIED
+243 KVSVSRIRSIRIED

-273 YLKGKRVMVTGG
+273 YLEGKRVMVTGG

-299 FKPRSLILLDH
+299 FGPKSLILLDH
-310 SENGLFHIDLELER
+310 SENGLFHINLELEK
-324 KWSGAGERV
+324 KWSGAE
-333 GKRAGVGTGAGA
+333 
-345 GKGKEAGADMEVGA
+345 MEIG
-359 NRDMELDLELVVAD
+359 LDLELVVAD
-373 IRDRDKMDKIFKRYR
+373 IRDRDKMDKIFRRYR

-403 MEYHP
+403 MEFHP

-423 ELAEK
+423 ELADE
-428 YGAER
+428 YGVER

-464 SRKAEVEE
+464 SRSEA
-472 GMRGEGKNK
+472 
-481 TKFVAVRFGNVL
+481 KFVAVRFGNVL

-548 LDMGEPVKMLDMAE
+548 LDMGEPVKVLDMAE

-583 RPGEKMFEEIL
+583 RPGEKMFEEIM

-619 DGEKLE
+619 EGEKLK
-625 KDVRE
+625 KDI
-630 LEELARAMDAEGVV
+630 EELRVLAKEMDNEGVV
-644 KKLQEMLPSY
+644 RKLQEMVPSY
-654 QPNRGMLKDSI
+654 QPNREMLR

>member
-1 MKKFFRGFSWVVLD
+1 MGKGGTQVNLSSTPRLDKKELAITFKCGRESMKNIVRRFSWVVLD

-24 LSLILRFGKG
+24 LSLILRFGEG
-34 WGTYFYVYRELIIY
+34 WRAYFYVYRELFIY

-68 YLSISDLFLIAE
+68 YLSIGDLFLIAE
-80 VVTGGIFSTVL
+80 VVTGGIFVTVL
-91 CLNLVKGIAFPRT
+91 GLNWVKGIAFPRT
-104 VVALT
+104 VVVLT

-121 LVWRLYCERKGVF
+121 LIWRVYCERKGAL
-134 NKGQERMLIV
+134 NRGQERIIIV

-149 GEVISREIIRRPDL
+149 GEVISREIIRRPGL

-168 FVDDDKEKVGK
+168 FVDDDKEKIGK
-179 RIHNVKVLGNVE
+179 RIHNVKVLGNTE
-191 GINDILEGERVSTVI
+191 EINGILEKEQISTVI
-206 IAIPTA
+206 ISIPAA
-212 SGKEIRRIFNNIK
+212 SGKEIKKIVDNVK
-225 NKEVKIETLPG
+225 NKEVKIKTLPG

-243 KVSVSRIRNIRIED
+243 KVSVSRIRDIRIED

-273 YLKGKRVMVTGG
+273 YLEGRKVMVTGG
-285 GGSIGGELARQICR
+285 GGSIGGELARQIYR
-299 FKPRSLILLDH
+299 FEPKSLILLDH
-310 SENGLFHIDLELER
+310 SENGLFHINLELE
-324 KWSGAGERV
+324 
-333 GKRAGVGTGAGA
+333 GKLLGV
-345 GKGKEAGADMEVGA
+345 EI
-359 NRDMELDLELVVAD
+359 ELVVAD
-373 IRDRDKMDKIFKRYR
+373 IRDRDKMDKIFKKYM

-403 MEYHP
+403 MEFHP
-408 DEAVMNNIIGTKNVA
+408 DEAVMNNIIGTKNVG

-464 SRKAEVEE
+464 SKS
-472 GMRGEGKNK
+472 N
-481 TKFVAVRFGNVL
+481 TKFIAVRFGNVL

-538 ALGKG
+538 ALGTG

-548 LDMGEPVKMLDMAE
+548 LDMGEPIKVLDMAE

-619 DGEKLE
+619 EGDKLG
-625 KDVRE
+625 KDVKE
-630 LEELARAMDAEGVV
+630 LEVLAREMDSEGIVR
-644 KKLQEMLPSY
+644 KLQEIVPSY
-654 QPNRGMLKDSI
+654 EPNRDMLR